1 MDWMLFQA
9 INGEAGHWAVLDRL
23 AEFSATYIVV
33 ILAALLVAAWFTG
46 ARPLE
51 RARRQRAAIYAVV
64 AAVLGLVVEK
74 IIGDV
79 YYRPRPFVAHHVH
92 QLVAHAADSS
102 MPSSHAIFGFAV
114 AVALLLVS
122 RRLGLVALALA
133 VIMCLA
139 RVYVGVHYPGDVT
152 VGALIGGL
160 LALAISLFDPYLD
173 RLIAPALNVAKRLHV
188 A

>member
-23 AEFSATYIVV
+23 AEFSAAYVP
-33 ILAALLVAAWFTG
+33 ILLGLLLVAAWFTG

-51 RARRQRAAIYAVV
+51 RARRQRAVIYAIV
-64 AAVLGLVVEK
+64 AAVLGLVAEK
-74 IIGDV
+74 IIGDL
-79 YYRPRPFVAHHVH
+79 YYRPRPFVAHHVT
-92 QLVAHAADSS
+92 QLVAHARDSS

-114 AVALLLVS
+114 AVALVLVS
-122 RRLGLVALALA
+122 RRLGLLALALA
-133 VIMCLA
+133 VLMSLA

-160 LALAISLFDPYLD
+160 LALALSLLDPYLD
-173 RLIAPALNVAKRLHV
+173 RAIAPALALAKRLHV